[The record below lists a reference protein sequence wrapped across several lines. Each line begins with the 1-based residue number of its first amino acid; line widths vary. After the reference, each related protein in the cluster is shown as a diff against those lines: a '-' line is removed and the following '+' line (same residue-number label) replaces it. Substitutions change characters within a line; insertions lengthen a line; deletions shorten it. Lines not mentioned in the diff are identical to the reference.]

1 MPALKRKGIFMRKS
15 TLLLSA
21 LIAGL
26 LLNGC
31 GESGTS
37 SEDTSALLEGQ
48 LVDSYV
54 ENADYYCA
62 DGSFGTTDINGY
74 FLCQT
79 LPVEFKLG
87 GLKLG
92 EINTLST
99 DKKVFPQDL
108 LGVARTNLNDTNVI
122 AMARFLQSCDDDNN
136 SENGLKIRAEVK
148 TALQSE
154 IDFNADDIESYVEIT
169 VDEVTAAEHLAEST
183 DFANTLGETT
193 LPQTVKTALSAVDS
207 NLSQELKNTL
217 AYMGNEER
225 LAYDVYN
232 KLYETSPL
240 MQFTNIAKNGEYQH
254 ITAVQLL
261 IQKYISSD
269 ADFTNVD
276 LDPLEYK
283 NTAIEDMTAG
293 VYDIG
298 DIQDLYNTLVAVGQE
313 SDQKALEVGCM
324 VEVTD
329 INDLDRDIILAQE
342 ENATDITAV
351 FNFLRDGSYSHYW
364 AFDKG
369 LKNMGITDGCCVVG
383 TEYCHPQ
390 YPQNENG
397 NKYGQ
402 L

>member
-1 MPALKRKGIFMRKS
+1 MKKS

-31 GESGTS
+31 GESSSTT
-37 SEDTSALLEGQ
+37 SEDTSTSVVGQ

-54 ENADYYCA
+54 ENTDYYCA
-62 DGSFGTTDINGY
+62 DGSSGTTDVNGY
-74 FLCQT
+74 FQCQT
-79 LPVEFKLG
+79 LPIQFKLG

-108 LGVARTNLNDTNVI
+108 LGVARTDLNNTDVI

-136 SENGLKIRAEVK
+136 SENGLRIRAQIK
-148 TALQSE
+148 TALQAE
-154 IDFNADDIESYVEIT
+154 LEFNADDIESYVEIT
-169 VDEVTAAEHLAEST
+169 VDEEAATEHLAEST
-183 DFANTLGETT
+183 EFANILGETT
-193 LPQTVKTALSAVDS
+193 LPQTVKTALSTVDS

-240 MQFTNIAKNGEYQH
+240 MQFTNIATNGEYQH

-269 ADFTNVD
+269 VNFTNVD
-276 LDPLEYK
+276 LTPLEYK
-283 NTAIEDMTAG
+283 NMAIEDMQAG
-293 VYDIG
+293 TYDIQE
-298 DIQDLYNTLVAVGQE
+298 IQDLYNTLTSIGQE
-313 SDQKALEVGCM
+313 SNQKALEVGCM
-324 VEVTD
+324 IEVTD
-329 INDLDRDIILAQE
+329 INDLDRDILLAE
-342 ENATDITAV
+342 DSNATDVTAV

-369 LKNMGITDGCCVVG
+369 LKNMGVTDGCCVLG
-383 TEYCHPQ
+383 TEYCHPE
-390 YPQNENG
+390 YPQNEHGSSN
-397 NKYGQ
+397 
-402 L
+402 